1 MVMAEDIWIRTIGDY
16 SIYIKLERGLAANSV
31 EAYLRDVQSF
41 ARYVVESFGV
51 SPSHVEQR
59 HIESFL
65 DELYELGVERS
76 SAARMLSSIKSLFEY
91 LIIDGVLTS
100 SPADLIQTPR
110 KMRHLPDLLTLE
122 EVDQILNS
130 IDTSTTKGVRDRALI
145 ELLYSCGL
153 RASEA
158 VTLQLGDLF
167 FEDGYIRVVGK
178 GSKQRLIP
186 ISPVAQQ
193 RVQEYLALRNEDGK
207 ASDREHTLFLNNRGR
222 GLSRVMLF
230 TLIKRYVTQAG
241 LKHNVSPHT
250 FRHSFATHL
259 LHGGASIREVQEML
273 GHESISTTEIYTHL
287 NESSLREAVE
297 RL

>member
-1 MVMAEDIWIRTIGDY
+1 MAEDIWIRTIGDY